1 MDGDDKEQE
10 IPLVDEPATPAIVGS
25 IVLGGGV
32 LPEHVVEIE
41 ATKMKSAE
49 NVAAIRKEIEYRG
62 PSVIIAKRECL
73 EAIRARKK
81 KEKKA

>member
-1 MDGDDKEQE
+1 
-10 IPLVDEPATPAIVGS
+10 
-25 IVLGGGV
+25 
-32 LPEHVVEIE
+32 
-41 ATKMKSAE
+41 MKSAE

-81 KEKKA
+81 KNKAPPGGAPATAEGGRE